1 MSWLVWVGVAFL
13 GGCGAL
19 ARFGLTL
26 AVADRLH
33 PHLPVG
39 TLAVNV
45 SGAFL
50 LGLLAGASVDGDAR
64 LLFGAGLLGAYTTFS
79 TWMVETQR
87 IGEAGKRRI
96 AVANVVLSIALG
108 LGAVALGRWLGIHL
122 FLFRG

>member
-1 MSWLVWVGVAFL
+1 VSWPVWLGVALL

-26 AVADRLH
+26 LVADRLH

-45 SGAFL
+45 SGALL

-64 LLFGAGLLGAYTTFS
+64 LLLGAGLLGSYTTFS

-87 IGEAGKRRI
+87 IGEAGRRWI
-96 AVANVVLSIALG
+96 AVTNLVLSLALG
-108 LGAVALGRWLGIHL
+108 LGAAALGRWIGLQL
-122 FLFRG
+122 

>member
-1 MSWLVWVGVAFL
+1 VSWLVWVGVAFL

-26 AVADRLH
+26 LVADRLH

-45 SGAFL
+45 SGAFS

-87 IGEAGKRRI
+87 IEEAGKRQI
-96 AVANVVLSIALG
+96 AVVNILLSIALG
-108 LGAVALGRWLGIHL
+108 LAAAALGHAIGAQL
-122 FLFRG
+122 

>member
-1 MSWLVWVGVAFL
+1 MSPAVWIGVALL

-26 AVADRLH
+26 FVADRLH
-33 PHLPVG
+33 PHFPAG

-50 LGLLAGASVDGDAR
+50 LGLLAGTTADGDAR
-64 LLFGAGLLGAYTTFS
+64 LLLGAGLLGSYTTFS

-96 AVANVVLSIALG
+96 AILNVALSVALG
-108 LGAVALGRWLGIHL
+108 LGAAAVGRWVGMQ
-122 FLFRG
+122 F

>member
-1 MSWLVWVGVAFL
+1 VSWLAWAGVALL

-26 AVADRLH
+26 FVADRLH
-33 PHLPVG
+33 PHLPLG

-64 LLFGAGLLGAYTTFS
+64 LLLGAGLLGSYTTFS
-79 TWMVETQR
+79 TWMLETQR
-87 IGEAGKRRI
+87 VGEAGLRRL
-96 AVANVVLSIALG
+96 ALVNVLLSIALG
-108 LGAVALGRWLGIHL
+108 LGAVVLGRAIGGQL
-122 FLFRG
+122 

>member
-1 MSWLVWVGVAFL
+1 VSWGAWVGVAVV
-13 GGCGAL
+13 GGFGAL

-26 AVADRLH
+26 LVADRFH

-50 LGLLAGASVDGDAR
+50 LGLLAGAAVEGDAR
-64 LLFGAGLLGAYTTFS
+64 LIFGAGLLGAYTTFS

-87 IGEAGKRRI
+87 IDEAGRRRI
-96 AVANVVLSIALG
+96 AVTNIVLSIVLG
-108 LGAVALGRWLGIHL
+108 LGAVALGHAIGAQL
-122 FLFRG
+122 

>member
-1 MSWLVWVGVAFL
+1 MSWVVWLGVAVL
-13 GGCGAL
+13 GGLGAL

-26 AVADRLH
+26 LVADRLH

-50 LGLLAGASVDGDAR
+50 LGLMAGAAVEGDAR
-64 LLFGAGLLGAYTTFS
+64 LLLGAGLLGSYTTFS

-87 IGEAGKRRI
+87 IGEAGR
-96 AVANVVLSIALG
+96 
-108 LGAVALGRWLGIHL
+108 GRTAAT
-122 FLFRG
+122 